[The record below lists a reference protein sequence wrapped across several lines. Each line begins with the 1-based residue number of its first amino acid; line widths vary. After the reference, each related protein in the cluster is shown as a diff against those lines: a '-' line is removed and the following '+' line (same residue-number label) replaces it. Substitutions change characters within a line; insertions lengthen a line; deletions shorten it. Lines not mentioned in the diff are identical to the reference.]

1 MGRSIVGK
9 GIRRRGVL
17 ALAAGVGIPGGASR
31 AFASDH
37 AGVGNREITIGQTA
51 ALSGPLGSAMRAFN
65 AGAQLAFDQVNAE
78 GGVHQR
84 ALRLVSVDDEMKP
97 EKAAQNCATLLA
109 RHRAFAFFGAAGN
122 SSFEATIPFLRE
134 HEVPLV
140 GNYGLSDAA
149 RSKAVGTA
157 YFVRAGFG
165 REAERLIQH
174 MASVGITRI
183 GLAYMNVSEGVEVLQ
198 RIQAVSGQLGSKVE
212 LVRAEAVR
220 LDGADAASAAR
231 RLAASDVQAVVLFLS
246 GAPAVDVVR
255 SIEDAGAR
263 PAYYGLS
270 VLHGELLAKAL
281 DSQFRGFAISQVV
294 PYPWSEADAT
304 ASTFR
309 KSIVAAT
316 TVTYASY
323 EGHIN
328 GLILIEALK
337 RSGPTPT
344 RRSFHAAIR
353 SIRGQVAGLQ
363 VDFTSESPTASRF
376 VEIVHVTR
384 QGRFVR

>member
-1 MGRSIVGK
+1 
-9 GIRRRGVL
+9 
-17 ALAAGVGIPGGASR
+17 
-31 AFASDH
+31 
-37 AGVGNREITIGQTA
+37 
-51 ALSGPLGSAMRAFN
+51 
-65 AGAQLAFDQVNAE
+65 
-78 GGVHQR
+78 
-84 ALRLVSVDDEMKP
+84 
-97 EKAAQNCATLLA
+97 
-109 RHRAFAFFGAAGN
+109 
-122 SSFEATIPFLRE
+122 
-134 HEVPLV
+134 
-140 GNYGLSDAA
+140 
-149 RSKAVGTA
+149 
-157 YFVRAGFG
+157 
-165 REAERLIQH
+165 
-174 MASVGITRI
+174 
-183 GLAYMNVSEGVEVLQ
+183 MNVSEGVEVLQ
-198 RIQAVSGQLGSKVE
+198 RIQAVIRQLGSKVE
-212 LVRAEAVR
+212 LVCAEGVR
-220 LDGADAASAAR
+220 LDGADAVSAAR

-384 QGRFVR
+384 QGRFVP